1 MRKNGIGF
9 LIQMLL
15 ITGLSCSSDTN
26 QRQATVPGNH
36 LNVSP
41 KQSTSGFCRQIIWQ
55 EANANRYIYLFDS
68 LQRLITCTAQ
78 EESVGY
84 KPFTLV
90 QQLAYNKQGWLEWVH
105 GQEDSSHYSYKKGRL
120 ASIDF
125 FQEGRHIY
133 RYLLHTN
140 AQGHLVELR
149 GIPINNSG
157 LQGYST
163 RYQLDGRGRYVQ
175 LEVFNDKGQL
185 YYRVIQRDFVAIDN
199 HLAKAMRMHG
209 IPYDLNRSPWPSWGK
224 QFPVS
229 EHLAGRIETYRYAA
243 PQTPARLIKR
253 ADVSVAFLYNQRG
266 YITRHVSTDAFT
278 SMLDTIRITHLD
290 CP

>member
-1 MRKNGIGF
+1 M
-9 LIQMLL
+9 
-15 ITGLSCSSDTN
+15 
-26 QRQATVPGNH
+26 
-36 LNVSP
+36 
-41 KQSTSGFCRQIIWQ
+41 
-55 EANANRYIYLFDS
+55 YLFDS

-78 EESVGY
+78 EEGAGY

-90 QQLAYNKQGWLEWVH
+90 QQLTYNKQGWLEWVH
-105 GQEDSSHYSYKKGRL
+105 GQEDSSHYIYQKGRL

-125 FQEGRHIY
+125 FQEGRHVY
-133 RYLLHTN
+133 RYQLHTN

-185 YYRVIQRDFVAIDN
+185 YYRVIQRDFVAIDD
-199 HLAKAMRMHG
+199 HLARAMRIHG
-209 IPYDLNRSPWPSWGK
+209 IPYDLNRNPWPGWGK
-224 QFPVS
+224 QFPVD

-243 PQTPARLIKR
+243 PQTPTRLIKR
-253 ADVSVAFLYNQRG
+253 ADVSVAFLRNRRG
-266 YITRHVSTDAFT
+266 YITRHISTDAFT
-278 SMLDTIRITHLD
+278 SMLDTIRITHLN